1 MERKVICY
9 QLELENNLTSKR
21 QQVIFPTQV
30 ITFLSMYAA
39 ANWEA
44 TEMLVYALGW
54 MKPWDVIQVSRQFIG
69 FKGYQ
74 RIIPSTFSYATSFKL
89 FGAHLRILHGC
100 CFTHT
105 IWEMMHCMLGNK
117 CLNNLQTISLKSR
130 RRCYATLPTAYNAF
144 LPIPSSAVMGWQR
157 EMETAILCT
166 ECIVRWLA
174 LLQKIGRSSLK
185 VLSLEW

>member
-1 MERKVICY
+1 
-9 QLELENNLTSKR
+9 
-21 QQVIFPTQV
+21 
-30 ITFLSMYAA
+30 MYAA

-105 IWEMMHCMLGNK
+105 IWEMMHCMLGKK
-117 CLNNLQTISLKSR
+117 CMNNRQTISLKSR
-130 RRCYATLPTAYNAF
+130 ARCYAMLPTACNAF
-144 LPIPSSAVMGWQR
+144 QPIPGLINCSGVTGRWKLLSYAQNV
-157 EMETAILCT
+157 
-166 ECIVRWLA
+166 VRWLA
-174 LLQKIGRSSLK
+174 LFLKVGRSCLK
-185 VLSLEW
+185 VLSLFWKHGRKSNLASIRLDSQNFQEPNFFCLCLEPW